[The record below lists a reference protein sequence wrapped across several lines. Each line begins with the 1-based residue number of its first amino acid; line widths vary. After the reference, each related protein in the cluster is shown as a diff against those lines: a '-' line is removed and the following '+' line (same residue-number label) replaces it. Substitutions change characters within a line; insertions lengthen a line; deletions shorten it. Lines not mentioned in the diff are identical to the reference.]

1 MNRRIAG
8 RVKHARKRA
17 QRKADIRAG
26 RRVSMQDYYNGRAAE
41 HNHNH
46 TPEGYGADAEGNL
59 TPRSQELVETMV
71 ETPVSTHQ
79 LVDKENGDVVDTGT
93 EYEMRKLRAKL
104 GAADYSVR
112 KVK

>member
-1 MNRRIAG
+1 MNTMSKWRAAG

-17 QRKADIRAG
+17 LKKVDIKMG
-26 RRVSMQDYYNGRAAE
+26 RVLSMQQYLQNTA
-41 HNHNH
+41 HQNHQH
-46 TPEGYGADAEGNL
+46 EEVA
-59 TPRSQELVETMV
+59 VE

-79 LVDKENGDVVDTGT
+79 LVDKDNGDVVDTGT
-93 EYEMRKLRAKL
+93 EYEMRKLRTKL